1 MSDIFRKSVLNR
13 LPQLPPTRAPWA
25 EPAEGD
31 GEGEEELEDGDIMD
45 LASGPNSMASSLK
58 SMSSGSSSKRTLEDY
73 TPLSASGYFDQ
84 ALEVNPPGSDTT
96 FRVYMT
102 PPRMDKGKGKETYL
116 VCHHG
121 GGASGLSF
129 AALAK
134 AVKESSNGELG
145 VLAFDCR
152 GHGGCIVAIVVICQE
167 D

>member
-73 TPLSASGYFDQ
+73 TPLSASGY
-84 ALEVNPPGSDTT
+84 
-96 FRVYMT
+96 
-102 PPRMDKGKGKETYL
+102 
-116 VCHHG
+116 
-121 GGASGLSF
+121 LS
-129 AALAK
+129 LI
-134 AVKESSNGELG
+134 
-145 VLAFDCR
+145 
-152 GHGGCIVAIVVICQE
+152 HI
-167 D
+167 